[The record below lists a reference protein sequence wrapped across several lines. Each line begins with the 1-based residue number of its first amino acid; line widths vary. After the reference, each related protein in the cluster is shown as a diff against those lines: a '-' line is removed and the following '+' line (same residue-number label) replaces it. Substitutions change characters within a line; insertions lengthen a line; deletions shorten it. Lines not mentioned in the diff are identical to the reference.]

1 MKFYKHNLY
10 QLAVVALVFLVL
22 LPITAYAADGVVV
35 TPIRI
40 DFTPLIPVIN
50 GMIVTVAGLLSAAVP
65 VIVGYGV
72 LWLRQHGIAMSAAAQ
87 KTISDRI
94 GATIQNGIKYAQSG
108 ADVGISKLKV
118 EVSDP
123 AIANAANYAM
133 KQSPDLLKKAGIDI
147 TTEEGQQTLI
157 RRIVAESQPTPPNS
171 PPTLDVNVK
180 QG

>member
-1 MKFYKHNLY
+1 MKTL
-10 QLAVVALVFLVL
+10 LASILFVLALALGL
-22 LPITAYAADGVVV
+22 LMAPAYAADGVVV
-35 TPIRI
+35 EPIKI
-40 DFTPLIPVIN
+40 DFSPLIPVIN

-65 VIVGYGV
+65 VVVGYGV
-72 LWLRQHGIAMSAAAQ
+72 IWLRQHGIAVSQAAQ

-108 ADVGISKLKV
+108 ADVGLSKLKV
-118 EVSDP
+118 DVKDP

-157 RRIVAESQPTPPNS
+157 RRIVAESQPSPPNA
-171 PPTLDVNVK
+171 PPALDVTVK
-180 QG
+180 QA